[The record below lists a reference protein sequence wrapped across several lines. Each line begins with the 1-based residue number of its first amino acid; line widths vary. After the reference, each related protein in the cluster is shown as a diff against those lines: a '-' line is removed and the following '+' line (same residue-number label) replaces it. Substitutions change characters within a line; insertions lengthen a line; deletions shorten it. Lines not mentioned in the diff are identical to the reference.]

1 MKEIYFHIGFHKTG
15 TTWLQNKCFLNTDHF
30 NLLNDHIKPWND
42 ELISYLV
49 TSHPSDFQSDTL
61 LQIIK
66 PRMKNDK
73 INIVSAERLS
83 GHPYSGGYDTILIAE
98 KIYKTF
104 PKAKIIIVTRDYS
117 SFIVSTF
124 KQIIKQGYPGSF
136 DNYITRKTWFFP
148 VSAKHY
154 FENKDTV
161 GLYKNLFNANNIL
174 ELDFNTFKNNKSAF
188 LDSISKFIKI
198 KLNLNIDQHDYII
211 NKTYPNNR
219 IRAIRFLN
227 RFRKSEYNQYP
238 LIVLN
243 IKFINIVSIIISP
256 LFSKKKFQ

>member
-1 MKEIYFHIGFHKTG
+1 MIPFFLPDEKEA
-15 TTWLQNKCFLNTDHF
+15 HF
-30 NLLNDHIKPWND
+30 
-42 ELISYLV
+42 
-49 TSHPSDFQSDTL
+49 
-61 LQIIK
+61 
-66 PRMKNDK
+66 
-73 INIVSAERLS
+73 
-83 GHPYSGGYDTILIAE
+83 
-98 KIYKTF
+98 
-104 PKAKIIIVTRDYS
+104 
-117 SFIVSTF
+117 
-124 KQIIKQGYPGSF
+124 
-136 DNYITRKTWFFP
+136 
-148 VSAKHY
+148 

-198 KLNLNIDQHDYII
+198 ELNLNIGQHDYII

-243 IKFINIVSIIISP
+243 IKFINIVSLIISP
-256 LFSKKKFQ
+256 LFSKKIFQ

>member
-1 MKEIYFHIGFHKTG
+1 MNEIYFHIGFHKTG
-15 TTWLQNKCFLNTDHF
+15 TTWLQNNCFLNTDYF

-49 TSHPSDFQSDTL
+49 TSHPSDFRSETI

-83 GHPYSGGYDTILIAE
+83 GHPYSGGYDTRLIAE

-104 PKAKIIIVTRDYS
+104 PRAKIIIVTRDYS

-124 KQIIKQGYPGSF
+124 KQIVKQGYPGSF
-136 DNYITRKTWFFP
+136 DNYINRKTWFFP
-148 VSAKHY
+148 VSTKYY
-154 FENKDTV
+154 FEHENSVD
-161 GLYKNLFNANNIL
+161 LYKNLFNANNVL

-198 KLNLNIDQHDYII
+198 EQILNIGQHDYIV

-227 RFRKSEYNQYP
+227 RFRKSEYNYYP
-238 LIVLN
+238 LINLN
-243 IKFINIVSIIISP
+243 IKFINIASIIISP
-256 LFSKKKFQ
+256 LFSKKYFY